1 MIPVTVRE
9 LAALLGAEVRGADAA
24 PTDAAPTDA
33 GLDVV
38 VTGLAVDSRQVGD
51 DGLFLAL
58 PGEHVDGHAYV
69 STAFERGA
77 AAALTSRPVPGAGP
91 CLVVEDPLVAA
102 GRLARDQVDR
112 AVAGGLQ
119 VVAITGSAGKTSTKD
134 LLAQVLEAAGPTVAP
149 AGNLNNELGVPLTV
163 CRIEPETRFL
173 VAEMGARGVGHVA
186 YLCTIAP
193 PQVATVLNV
202 GTAHV
207 GEFGSKELIAV
218 AKGEIVEALP
228 VDGTAVLTIDDP
240 LVWAM
245 RDRTRARVVATSVL
259 AEPDAPDAI
268 WAGAVEADALGRCA
282 FTLHEKSDGASRSPV
297 RVQLGLSGLHQVAN
311 AVAAAALA
319 RALGVGTQTI
329 AAALASARPRSRW
342 RMELT
347 ERSDGVLVVNDAY
360 NANPESM
367 RAALDTVAGVLA
379 ERPGAR
385 GWAVLGDM
393 LELGAGAA
401 PEHRALGAYA
411 ADRGISRIVALGEF
425 AGEVVAGALS
435 GSDGV
440 RAEVADD
447 REDAVR
453 RVLAG
458 LAASDVILVKA
469 SRGLALDTVAAALA
483 AAQPRSPDNEQGEG
497 SA

>member
-1 MIPVTVRE
+1 MIPVSVRE
-9 LAALLGAEVRGADAA
+9 VAELLGATVTPSAETTTAA
-24 PTDAAPTDA
+24 
-33 GLDVV
+33 LERL
-38 VTGLAVDSRQVGD
+38 VTGLVVDSRRVD
-51 DGLFLAL
+51 DGSLFLAL
-58 PGEHVDGHAYV
+58 PGERVDGHDYV
-69 STAFERGA
+69 TTAFAHGA
-77 AAALTSRPVPGAGP
+77 AAALTSRPVPGAGGP
-91 CLVVEDPLVAA
+91 CLVVEDPLRAA

-112 AVAGGLQ
+112 AVAGGLR

-134 LLAQVLEAAGPTVAP
+134 LLAQVLEADAPTVAP
-149 AGNLNNELGVPLTV
+149 VGNLNNELGLPLTV
-163 CRIEPETRFL
+163 SRIDARTRFL
-173 VAEMGARGVGHVA
+173 VAEMGARGIGHVA

-193 PQVATVLNV
+193 PRVATVLNV

-228 VDGTAVLTIDDP
+228 ADGTAVLTTDDP

-245 RDRTRARVVATSVL
+245 RDRTRARVIATSVL
-259 AEPDAPDAI
+259 AEPEGGDAV

-282 FTLHEKSDGASRSPV
+282 FTLYEKSAGVLTTPV
-297 RVQLGLSGLHQVAN
+297 RVQLGLSGRHQVAN

-319 RALGVGTQTI
+319 RALGVRSETVVAGL
-329 AAALASARPRSRW
+329 AAARVRSRW

-347 ERSDGVLVVNDAY
+347 ERDDGVLVVNDAY

-379 ERPGAR
+379 DRPGAT

-393 LELGAGAA
+393 LELGPDAA
-401 PEHRALGAYA
+401 AEHRALGAYA
-411 ADRGISRIVALGEF
+411 AGLGISRIVALGEF
-425 AGEVVAGALS
+425 ADEVVAGTWRGPVGA
-435 GSDGV
+435 
-440 RAEVADD
+440 RAEVARD
-447 REDAVR
+447 RDDAVR
-453 RVLAG
+453 RVLTDLTAG
-458 LAASDVILVKA
+458 DVILVKA

-483 AAQPRSPDNEQGEG
+483 AAGPIGPDNEQGED

>member
-1 MIPVTVRE
+1 M
-9 LAALLGAEVRGADAA
+9 
-24 PTDAAPTDA
+24 
-33 GLDVV
+33 
-38 VTGLAVDSRQVGD
+38 
-51 DGLFLAL
+51 
-58 PGEHVDGHAYV
+58 
-69 STAFERGA
+69 
-77 AAALTSRPVPGAGP
+77 
-91 CLVVEDPLVAA
+91 VEDPLLAA

-149 AGNLNNELGVPLTV
+149 VGNLNNELGVPLTV
-163 CRIEPETRFL
+163 CRIDPRTRFL
-173 VAEMGARGVGHVA
+173 VAEMGARGVGHIA

-193 PQVATVLNV
+193 PTVATVLNV

-228 VDGTAVLTIDDP
+228 AEGTAVLTTDDP

-245 RDRTRARVVATSVL
+245 RDRTRARVIATSVL

-282 FTLHEKSDGASRSPV
+282 FTLHEKADGVSRSPV
-297 RVQLGLSGLHQVAN
+297 RVQLGLSGRHQVAN

-319 RALGVGTQTI
+319 RALGVSTETI
-329 AAALASARPRSRW
+329 AAALASALPRSRW

-347 ERSDGVLVVNDAY
+347 ERSDGVLIVNDAY

-379 ERPGAR
+379 DRPGAR
-385 GWAVLGDM
+385 RLG
-393 LELGAGAA
+393 GAGRHARARSRGRRGA
-401 PEHRALGAYA
+401 PGAGGVRRRSGHLP
-411 ADRGISRIVALGEF
+411 DRG
-425 AGEVVAGALS
+425 AG
-435 GSDGV
+435 GV
-440 RAEVADD
+440 R
-447 REDAVR
+447 R
-453 RVLAG
+453 RGGGRA
-458 LAASDVILVKA
+458 
-469 SRGLALDTVAAALA
+469 R
-483 AAQPRSPDNEQGEG
+483 
-497 SA
+497 

>member
-1 MIPVTVRE
+1 
-9 LAALLGAEVRGADAA
+9 
-24 PTDAAPTDA
+24 
-33 GLDVV
+33 
-38 VTGLAVDSRQVGD
+38 
-51 DGLFLAL
+51 
-58 PGEHVDGHAYV
+58 
-69 STAFERGA
+69 
-77 AAALTSRPVPGAGP
+77 
-91 CLVVEDPLVAA
+91 
-102 GRLARDQVDR
+102 
-112 AVAGGLQ
+112 
-119 VVAITGSAGKTSTKD
+119 
-134 LLAQVLEAAGPTVAP
+134 
-149 AGNLNNELGVPLTV
+149 
-163 CRIEPETRFL
+163 
-173 VAEMGARGVGHVA
+173 
-186 YLCTIAP
+186 
-193 PQVATVLNV
+193 
-202 GTAHV
+202 V

-228 VDGTAVLTIDDP
+228 AEGTAVLTTDDP

-245 RDRTRARVVATSVL
+245 RNRTRARVIATSVR

-268 WAGAVEADALGRCA
+268 WASAVEADALGRCA
-282 FTLHEKSDGASRSPV
+282 FTLHEKSDGGSTSPV

-319 RALGVGTQTI
+319 RALGVGTATI
-329 AAALASARPRSRW
+329 SAALATARPRSRW

-379 ERPGAR
+379 ERPRAR

-393 LELGAGAA
+393 LELGPGAA
-401 PEHRALGAYA
+401 AEHRALGAYA

-435 GSDGV
+435 CSDGV

-458 LAASDVILVKA
+458 LAAPDVILVKA

-483 AAQPRSPDNEQGEG
+483 AAQPTGPDNEQGED